1 MTTPAAPEPSPIEIT
16 RLLRQW
22 QGGDLVARERLVEAV
37 YAQVRAIAGRTVRA
51 NPGATLGATELAHE
65 ALARLLGGEA
75 TWENRKHF
83 FNVVAQATR
92 QILVDTARRRLRD
105 KRGGGAIAVSLSAA
119 DEQAQ
124 AEDEDLLRLHE
135 ALEQLAARDPRK
147 AQVLELTYFG
157 GLEREELARALEVSV
172 PTVDRDLRFGK
183 AWLKRALEG

>member
-1 MTTPAAPEPSPIEIT
+1 MTTPAVPEPSPIEIT

-22 QGGDLVARERLVEAV
+22 QDGDLVAREHLVEAV

-92 QILVDTARRRLRD
+92 QILVDAARRRLRD

-119 DEQAQ
+119 DEQAEV
-124 AEDEDLLRLHE
+124 EDEDLLRLHE

-147 AQVLELTYFG
+147 AQALELAYFG
-157 GLEREELARALEVSV
+157 GLDREEIARALGVSV

-183 AWLKRALEG
+183 AWLKRALDE